1 LEIRQ
6 NLRSVPS
13 RPVVLVIAIL
23 AVLALALTAWSVLAT
38 GAGSHNGTGT
48 GQSVTSNLGP
58 DTRSLKFET
67 HVERGGP
74 VDHPS
79 LDSPHAYAAVRAQ
92 AFDTMR

>member
-58 DTRSLKFET
+58 DAQERNQQLRHQMEDTT
-67 HVERGGP
+67 HG
-74 VDHPS
+74 H
-79 LDSPHAYAAVRAQ
+79 
-92 AFDTMR
+92 